1 MRHGTRLARRRAC
14 FLCLVFLSPFLQV
27 LEKWVKDKVVGT
39 VAPQPKL

>member
-1 MRHGTRLARRRAC
+1 
-14 FLCLVFLSPFLQV
+14 VSPVSQPFLQV